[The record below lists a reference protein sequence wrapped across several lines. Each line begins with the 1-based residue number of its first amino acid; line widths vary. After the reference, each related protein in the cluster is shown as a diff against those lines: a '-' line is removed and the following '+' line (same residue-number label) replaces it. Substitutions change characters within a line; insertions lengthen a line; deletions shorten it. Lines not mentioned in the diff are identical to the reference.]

1 MGGEL
6 LADLLLKLGDIEAHT
21 VTLAG
26 SATGSGR
33 LVLLVVSPEM
43 PAEQAERALSM
54 ASVPTASRA
63 TAVLAAATVPA
74 ARTDGASAD
83 FAGGERPGLDWRR
96 PSAAPLW
103 RGAGRTTGPRPGG
116 RRDIVDDPLVRDG
129 SPGVFTGIRGFGW
142 RRRDHPGYTDH
153 PTYASSS

>member
-1 MGGEL
+1 MRAGRAAGQAGEDLVVGLGGEL
-6 LADLLLKLGDIEAHT
+6 LADLLLKIGWFDDIEAHT

-33 LVLLVVSPEM
+33 LVLVVVSPEM
-43 PAEQAERALSM
+43 PPEQAELALSM

-96 PSAAPLW
+96 PSAP
-103 RGAGRTTGPRPGG
+103 
-116 RRDIVDDPLVRDG
+116 PLVG
-129 SPGVFTGIRGFGW
+129 AAYAAGW
-142 RRRDHPGYTDH
+142 
-153 PTYASSS
+153 SSSCVSGPETPSGTPGPPSRSVR

>member
-1 MGGEL
+1 MPLCPRGASPEGL
-6 LADLLLKLGDIEAHT
+6 LQLAVVFLGDAREEPDHLHADLELGWFDGIEAHT

-26 SATGSGR
+26 CATGSGR

-43 PAEQAERALSM
+43 PPEQAELALSM

-96 PSAAPLW
+96 PSATPLW
-103 RGAGRTTGPRPGG
+103 RGAGRTT
-116 RRDIVDDPLVRDG
+116 
-129 SPGVFTGIRGFGW
+129 
-142 RRRDHPGYTDH
+142 
-153 PTYASSS
+153 

>member
-1 MGGEL
+1 VGGEL

-33 LVLLVVSPEM
+33 LVLLVVSPGM

-74 ARTDGASAD
+74 
-83 FAGGERPGLDWRR
+83 RPD
-96 PSAAPLW
+96 
-103 RGAGRTTGPRPGG
+103 
-116 RRDIVDDPLVRDG
+116 
-129 SPGVFTGIRGFGW
+129 
-142 RRRDHPGYTDH
+142 
-153 PTYASSS
+153 

>member
-6 LADLLLKLGDIEAHT
+6 LADLLLKLGWFDDIEAHT
-21 VTLAG
+21 VILAG

-96 PSAAPLW
+96 PSATPLW
-103 RGAGRTTGPRPGG
+103 RGAGRTT
-116 RRDIVDDPLVRDG
+116 
-129 SPGVFTGIRGFGW
+129 
-142 RRRDHPGYTDH
+142 
-153 PTYASSS
+153 